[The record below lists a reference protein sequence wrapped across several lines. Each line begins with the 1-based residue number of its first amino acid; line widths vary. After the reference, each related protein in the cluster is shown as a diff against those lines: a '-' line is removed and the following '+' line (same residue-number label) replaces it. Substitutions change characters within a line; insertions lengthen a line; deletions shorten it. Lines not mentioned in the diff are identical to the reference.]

1 MKSYTLHYRN
11 KYPKGHVQS
20 TENAVDVYDHEGNHC
35 VALRKN
41 GAGQWIDESAAQGCL
56 DKHDLAPIPKD
67 SRLFKEE
74 SKDGVM
80 TGRIIKDEK
89 YDERTSKIDQFLDE
103 SDRFV
108 MSCDDLKK
116 KGFEFDEKQ
125 KVTQSPKAAELPAQ

>member
-41 GAGQWIDESAAQGCL
+41 GAGQWADESAAQGCL
-56 DKHDLAPIPKD
+56 DQHDLAPIPKD
-67 SRLFKEE
+67 ARLYKEDIKE
-74 SKDGVM
+74 GAA
-80 TGRIIKDEK
+80 TGRIVKDDK
-89 YDERTSKIDQFLDE
+89 YDERAPKVEKFLDE
-103 SDRFV
+103 SNRFV
-108 MSCDDLKK
+108 MSCEDLKK

-125 KVTQSPKAAELPAQ
+125 RVYREPESKLSL